1 MFLTIE
7 HFVIVFIE
15 VCFDFIYMCVWFFC
29 LSGEFNTVFIE
40 PLKLKINN
48 YKQEQDYMSNQITN
62 MKNEL
67 YEIKQ
72 RIVVVELLC
81 LEDVEDIEEEVGGD
95 LEEEVVGDLE
105 EEVGGDLEEEVGGD
119 LEEED
124 LGDLEEEVV
133 GDLEEVDLGE

>member
-62 MKNEL
+62 IKNEL
-67 YEIKQ
+67 FEIKQ

>member
-95 LEEEVVGDLE
+95 LEEE
-105 EEVGGDLEEEVGGD
+105 
-119 LEEED
+119 D

>member
-105 EEVGGDLEEEVGGD
+105 EEVGGDLEEE
-119 LEEED
+119 D

>member
-62 MKNEL
+62 IKNEL
-67 YEIKQ
+67 FEIKQ

-81 LEDVEDIEEEVGGD
+81 LEDVEDIEEEDVED
-95 LEEEVVGDLE
+95 LEEEDVGDLE
-105 EEVGGDLEEEVGGD
+105 EEDVGD

-124 LGDLEEEVV
+124 VGDLEEEDVEDLEEEDV
-133 GDLEEVDLGE
+133 EDLEEVDLGE

>member
-81 LEDVEDIEEEVGGD
+81 LEDVGD
-95 LEEEVVGDLE
+95 LEEEDVGDLE
-105 EEVGGDLEEEVGGD
+105 EEDVGDLEEEVGGD